1 MSGPALQV
9 IALTLFPEMFPGVLG
24 HSLPGKALKEGLWT
38 LEAMNIRD
46 FAEGR
51 HANVDDTPYG
61 GGAGMVM
68 RPDVVGRAIDA
79 ALEKLPGATLIHL
92 TPRGIPLTQ
101 RLVRELVGKASR
113 AGDEEN
119 PPHPYPLP
127 VGERESRP
135 PLRDLAKAL
144 RKNSTEAEKKLW
156 ALLRS
161 HQLEDTKFR
170 RQHPVGPYIVDFI
183 SIAHRLVIEADG
195 GQHNEEADKKRDEYL
210 KSQGLRI
217 LRIWNHEIL
226 KNPEGVYEHIRQALE
241 DTPSPPRGEG
251 RGEGEASATPP
262 QFILLCGRFEG
273 VDERI
278 NAHYKPLEISLGDFV
293 LFGGEVAAMA
303 LLEAVLRQC
312 DGALGNPQTLEE
324 ESFSIGENSALL
336 LEYPHYTKPPLWKGL
351 TVPEVLVSGHHAKI
365 RQWRRAQAEAIT
377 QERRPDLW
385 DAYRHTR
392 EKE

>member
-1 MSGPALQV
+1 MSGPALKV

-68 RPDVVGRAIDA
+68 RPDVVGPAIDA
-79 ALEKLPGATLIHL
+79 AFEKLPGATLIHL
-92 TPRGIPLTQ
+92 TPRGVPLTQ
-101 RLVRELVGKASR
+101 GLVRELVER
-113 AGDEEN
+113 ENHPHPN
-119 PPHPYPLP
+119 PPPSR
-127 VGERESRP
+127 GREFTASTSS
-135 PLRDLAKAL
+135 AQAL
-144 RKNSTEAEKKLW
+144 RKNPTEAEKKLW
-156 ALLRS
+156 GILS
-161 HQLEDTKFR
+161 DTQFEGLKFR
-170 RQHPVGPYIVDFI
+170 RQQPIGPYVVDFVCFDLGLI
-183 SIAHRLVIEADG
+183 IEADG
-195 GQHNEEADKKRDEYL
+195 GQHAESQKEHDERRTAFL
-210 KSQGLRI
+210 EKEGFHVLRF
-217 LRIWNHEIL
+217 WNHDIL
-226 KNPEGVYEHIRQALE
+226 QNPEGIFEHLKSHVT
-241 DTPSPPRGEG
+241 TPCPSRGESWG
-251 RGEGEASATPP
+251 GGDAIATR
-262 QFILLCGRFEG
+262 QYNSQLILLCGRFEG
-273 VDERI
+273 IDERI
-278 NAHYKPLEISLGDFV
+278 NEHYRPLEISLGDFV

-312 DGALGNPQTLEE
+312 EGALGNPQTLEE

-351 TVPEVLVSGHHAKI
+351 TVPEALVSGHHAKI
-365 RQWRRAQAEAIT
+365 RQWRREQAEAIT
-377 QERRPDLW
+377 RERRPDLW

>member
-1 MSGPALQV
+1 MSAPALQV
-9 IALTLFPEMFPGVLG
+9 IVLTLFPEMFPGPLG
-24 HSLPGKALKEGLWT
+24 VSLAGKALKDGLWT

-92 TPRGIPLTQ
+92 TPRGTPLTQ
-101 RLVRELVGKASR
+101 GLVRELVQGASEPV
-113 AGDEEN
+113 GCEE

-127 VGERESRP
+127 VGERELRHTLT
-135 PLRDLAKAL
+135 PLARNL
-144 RKNSTEAEKKLW
+144 RVQSTEAEKALW
-156 ALLRS
+156 KLLRS
-161 HQLEDTKFR
+161 RQFAGCKFR
-170 RQHPVGPYIVDFI
+170 RQHQVGPYIADFI
-183 SIAHRLVIEADG
+183 CISHRLIIEADG
-195 GQHNEEADKKRDEYL
+195 GQHTETKDAARDEYL

-217 LRIWNHEIL
+217 LRFWNHDIL
-226 KNPEGVYEHIRQALE
+226 QNMEGVAHQIQQALT

-251 RGEGEASATPP
+251 RGEGADESTRL
-262 QFILLCGRFEG
+262 ILLCGRFEG
-273 VDERI
+273 IDERI
-278 NAHYKPLEISLGDFV
+278 NDHYKPLEISLGDFV

-303 LLEAVLRQC
+303 LLEATLRQC
-312 DGALGNPQTLEE
+312 EGALGNPQTLEE

-351 TVPEVLVSGHHAKI
+351 SVPEALLSGHHAKI
-365 RQWRRAQAEAIT
+365 RQWRREQAEAIT
-377 QERRPDLW
+377 RERRPDLIEAHHAKR
-385 DAYRHTR
+385 DI
-392 EKE
+392 K